1 MNNEERARALDLRIG
16 GRCPMHGV
24 EWRPPWPRPQ
34 GEADFEYVGHVV
46 LH

>member
-1 MNNEERARALDLRIG
+1 MNNEERARDLDLRIG

-24 EWRPPWPRPQ
+24 EWRPPRPQ
-34 GEADFEYVGHVV
+34 GAADFEYVGHVV